1 MANDRKKYFKAEPE
15 VFLEYNFDDKRS
27 RTLIRPEVKDALEQA
42 KSRLAEL
49 PQIDDKY
56 LLEWAKEHFDQMD
69 VVRERADGRVR
80 LTRLADGVASPADDV
95 ASTCIAVRD
104 LVSTLVDSAFATK

>member
-69 VVRERADGRVR
+69 VVRERAMLEALIPGLEEQLAEMEKADKDG
-80 LTRLADGVASPADDV
+80 GSQP
-95 ASTCIAVRD
+95 
-104 LVSTLVDSAFATK
+104 KGKP